1 MDFSSPMISLLL
13 HILVIVSLF
22 CTFNC
27 LETSSQLVNQTFQ
40 SREELHKL
48 KKIFATRLN
57 RINKFTLKTIQSP
70 DEDIID
76 CVLTHKQ
83 PAFDH
88 PLLKGQKPLD
98 PPKLPKGHNK
108 IGNLSESFQIWSLSG
123 ESCPDGTIP
132 IRRITEQEM
141 LITKRTRG
149 FGTKSTEDGATHIYA
164 NAKMHG
170 GEMYGAKATINVWIP
185 HVESPNEFSLSQ
197 IWVMSGTSGKDLN
210 TVEAGWQVYPLIF
223 KDNRSRLFIYWTADD
238 YQHTGCYNLYCPGFV
253 HINKRIALGAAIS
266 PTSTYNGKQF
276 DITLS
281 IWKDVKTGNWWLD
294 YGSGNFIGYWPSSLF
309 PNLKKAATEV
319 HWGGEITNNHYPRAS
334 STQMGSGHFA
344 EEGFKKAS
352 YFKNMG
358 VLDSD
363 NTWTALFAEP
373 IYSATNA
380 NCYSIKGGRNRDWGD
395 HFYYGGPGKNK
406 NCP

>member
-210 TVEAGWQVYPLIF
+210 TVEAG
-223 KDNRSRLFIYWTADD
+223 
-238 YQHTGCYNLYCPGFV
+238 FV